1 MARESIVGENDILF
15 GGIEIAAIEKHKS
28 LEVAYSFYKSAYN
41 KIVEDINAAL
51 EGYDRAE
58 RNLDGI
64 LDAAFHTQYSVKG
77 ENWKVLKNR
86 YRDFVKQFIRLLEQN
101 EPLTKQF
108 AARGLAIADVVNWRD
123 NVPNK
128 RYDNRQL
135 LQFMTCSKW
144 VVDNVWSVYKHFRSS
159 LDICKFAYDGCGLL
173 HVTWSGFLN
182 DIKIVAGGR
191 QVTAIYHDLQEIIKG
206 EQAKKRKIAVNLT
219 DIERKGAAFAE
230 YPYEFKHNGSVQ
242 IDPLPKVAN
251 RDYNLRNLYADG
263 ERKLILKDAFGM
275 AVAMFDYDNEGKRIH
290 CVSFAGTRLKR
301 LHTAILNS
309 ATDLFQILSLPSV
322 VYFAAVGILNAVMK
336 TYKNEEIYVFGHSLG
351 GGLTQ
356 FACTAMDSDDAIGY
370 GYNSAGLSIFSLN
383 TLSRSAHCRI
393 EHVCSQYD
401 PVSQVGA
408 LLGSVK
414 YVNSVKGM
422 AAHKLG
428 QLNKVLN
435 GVELEVRC

>member
-28 LEVAYSFYKSAYN
+28 LEVAYSFYKSVYN
-41 KIVEDINAAL
+41 KIVDDINAAL
-51 EGYDRAE
+51 EDYDRAE
-58 RNLDGI
+58 RNIDGI
-64 LDAAFHTQYSVKG
+64 LDTSFHSQYSMKG

-86 YRDFVKQFIRLLEQN
+86 YRDFVKQFIRLLEYN
-101 EPLTKQF
+101 EPLTTQL
-108 AARGLAIADVVNWRD
+108 AARGLTIADVEGWRA
-123 NVPNK
+123 NLPNEG
-128 RYDNRQL
+128 YDNRQM
-135 LQFMTCSKW
+135 LQFMTCTKW
-144 VVDNVWSVYKHFRSS
+144 VVDNVWSIYRHFRSS
-159 LDICKFAYDGCGLL
+159 MDICKFAYDGCKLL

-242 IDPLPKVAN
+242 IYPLPKVAN
-251 RDYNLRNLYADG
+251 RDHNLRDLYVDG

-275 AVAMFDYDNEGKRIH
+275 AVAMFDHDNEGKRIH

-309 ATDLFQILSLPSV
+309 TTDLFQILSMPSV

-356 FACTAMDSDDAIGY
+356 YACTAMDSNHAIGY

-383 TLSRSAHCRI
+383 TLSRSAHCDV
-393 EHVCSQYD
+393 EHICSQYD
-401 PVSQVGA
+401 PVSQIGT

-414 YVNSVKGM
+414 YVNSVKGL